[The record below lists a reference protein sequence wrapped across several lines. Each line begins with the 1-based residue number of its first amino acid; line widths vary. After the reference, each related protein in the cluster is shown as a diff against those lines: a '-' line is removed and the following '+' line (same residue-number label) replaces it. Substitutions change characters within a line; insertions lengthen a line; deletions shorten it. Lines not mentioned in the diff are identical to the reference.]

1 MSNIAYLR
9 VSHTESLNG
18 TSMSVQETKCRAF
31 AELHGFSIDKVYQE
45 CVSGSVEFRKRP
57 VFQKV
62 LSELKSNSKLVVSR
76 LDRLS
81 RKVVDTLKLIDDF
94 KKQHKE
100 ICITDIGNIHTD
112 GVSKIFVTILAS
124 LAEIERENISIR
136 IKASKKIARQERRHQ
151 GGYLEFAY
159 SNKYNFLIT
168 MDADFTHNPKYIK
181 QMLKLNETYPLIIG
195 SRHIEK
201 NSIQSWPLFRQ
212 FLTYSAFY
220 VTKNFL
226 NIRFDAT
233 SGFRSYN
240 LIEISQDLFK
250 NIKSQSYSFFVETSY
265 ILNRELTVK
274 AIPIEMPIRFAEK
287 SKMKITDMLATIF
300 LIIRLFFRKFWIM

>member
-18 TSMSVQETKCRAF
+18 TSLDTQEKRCRAF
-31 AELHGFSIDKVYQE
+31 AELHNFSIDKVYTE
-45 CVSGSVEFRKRP
+45 VVSGAVEFRKRP

-81 RKVVDTLKLIDDF
+81 RKVVDTLNLIDDF
-94 KKQHKE
+94 KKEHKE

-151 GGYLEFAY
+151 GGYLEFGY
-159 SNKYNFLIT
+159 SKDEKGKLVPNEKEFVILQSMFNLRKSGLGYRKI
-168 MDADFTHNPKYIK
+168 ADEVKKKFGRTIYFPQVHK
-181 QMLKLNETYPLIIG
+181 
-195 SRHIEK
+195 
-201 NSIQSWPLFRQ
+201 
-212 FLTYSAFY
+212 
-220 VTKNFL
+220 
-226 NIRFDAT
+226 
-233 SGFRSYN
+233 
-240 LIEISQDLFK
+240 
-250 NIKSQSYSFFVETSY
+250 
-265 ILNRELTVK
+265 ILNRPHNQQC
-274 AIPIEMPIRFAEK
+274 I
-287 SKMKITDMLATIF
+287 
-300 LIIRLFFRKFWIM
+300 

>member
-1 MSNIAYLR
+1 MSNIAYIR

-18 TSMSVQETKCRAF
+18 TSLDTQEKRCRAF
-31 AELHGFSIDKVYQE
+31 AELHNFPIDKVYQE
-45 CVSGSVEFRKRP
+45 VVSGGVEFRKRP

-159 SNKYNFLIT
+159 SKDENGKLVPNEKEFVILQSMFHLRKSGLGYRKIS
-168 MDADFTHNPKYIK
+168 DEIK
-181 QMLKLNETYPLIIG
+181 KKFGRRIHFPQVHK
-195 SRHIEK
+195 
-201 NSIQSWPLFRQ
+201 
-212 FLTYSAFY
+212 
-220 VTKNFL
+220 
-226 NIRFDAT
+226 
-233 SGFRSYN
+233 
-240 LIEISQDLFK
+240 
-250 NIKSQSYSFFVETSY
+250 
-265 ILNRELTVK
+265 ILNRPHNKQLLEV
-274 AIPIEMPIRFAEK
+274 A
-287 SKMKITDMLATIF
+287 
-300 LIIRLFFRKFWIM
+300 